1 MQKNKQSVANHPA
14 RLVPYKSF
22 DEHDD
27 IPAIARNDTNG
38 KRFQHINPFTKLYLR
53 SCHWISWQR
62 PRQLLKEH
70 NVSFGNLSSEK
81 RADRR
86 K

>member
-38 KRFQHINPFTKLYLR
+38 KRFQHVNPFTKLYLR
-53 SCHWISWQR
+53 SCH
-62 PRQLLKEH
+62 
-70 NVSFGNLSSEK
+70 
-81 RADRR
+81 
-86 K
+86 